1 MLPMTTSEEGIVTA
15 QRIQAEL
22 RKEAFSPVLG
32 KEIYMTVSIG
42 LSQYKLQEE
51 IKAFVNRVD
60 KLMYQAKKNGRN
72 RICPES

>member
-1 MLPMTTSEEGIVTA
+1 M
-15 QRIQAEL
+15 
-22 RKEAFSPVLG
+22 LG
-32 KEIYMTVSIG
+32 KDIYMTVSIG
-42 LSQYKLQEE
+42 SSQYNLQEE